1 MLKMRREKLPK
12 FNIPIEGNQKLK
24 KLISKIENNKVLNT
38 ILRISNINAID
49 RLGYSDHGPVHVK
62 IVANL
67 ALEMLRI
74 LIRRGIRPSIVE
86 NYGLTNK
93 DAEIVVVTGAILHD
107 IGMAINRPGHE
118 ILSTLLASS
127 FIDYLIKDI
136 YKSEEKRTIVK
147 YEILHTI
154 YAHRAGIKPLT
165 IEAGIVK
172 VADAL
177 DMEKGRARI
186 PYQIG
191 MINIH
196 SVSAL
201 AIEKVKISDGKEKP
215 LQIII
220 LMSNPAGIFQV
231 DELLKEK
238 IMTSGLEKMLEIE
251 ARIIKEGKEEIFK
264 KY

>member
-1 MLKMRREKLPK
+1 MKKEKLPK
-12 FNIPIEGNQKLK
+12 FNIPIRGNQKLE
-24 KLISKIENNKVLNT
+24 KLISRVKSNKTLNT
-38 ILRISNINAID
+38 LLRMSNVNAID
-49 RLGYSDHGPVHVK
+49 RMGYNDHGPVHVK

-74 LIRRGIRPSIVE
+74 LTRKGVKPSVVE
-86 NYGLTNK
+86 NYGLKNE
-93 DAEIVVVTGAILHD
+93 DAEIIVVLGAILHD
-107 IGMAINRPGHE
+107 IGMAIHRQGHE
-118 ILSTLLASS
+118 ILSTIFASS
-127 FIDYLIKDI
+127 LIDYLIRDI
-136 YKSEEKRTIVK
+136 YKKEEERAIIK
-147 YEILHTI
+147 YETLQTI
-154 YAHRAGIKPLT
+154 YSHRSGIKPLT

-201 AIEKVKISDGKEKP
+201 AIEKVKILEGKEKP
-215 LQIII
+215 LKIII

-238 IMTSGLEKMLEIE
+238 IINSGIEKMLEIE
-251 ARIIKEGKEEIFK
+251 VRIIKERKEEILK

>member
-1 MLKMRREKLPK
+1 MIKEKLPK
-12 FNIPIEGNQKLK
+12 FNIPIRENQKLE
-24 KLISKIENNKVLNT
+24 KLISKVRRDKALNT
-38 ILRISNINAID
+38 LLRMSNVNAID
-49 RLGYSDHGPVHVK
+49 RMGYNDHGPVHVK

-74 LIRRGIRPSIVE
+74 LIRKGIKPSIVE
-86 NYGLTNK
+86 NYGLKNE
-93 DAEIVVVTGAILHD
+93 DAEVVVVLGAILHD
-107 IGMAINRPGHE
+107 IGMAIHRQGHE
-118 ILSTLLASS
+118 ILSTFFASS
-127 FIDYLIKDI
+127 IIDHLIGDI
-136 YKSEEKRTIVK
+136 YKNEEEKTMLK
-147 YEILHTI
+147 YETLQTI
-154 YAHRAGIKPLT
+154 YSHRSGIKPLT

-201 AIEKVKISDGKEKP
+201 AIEKVKILEGEEKP
-215 LQIII
+215 LKVII
-220 LMSNPAGIFQV
+220 LMSNSAGIFQV

-238 IMTSGLEKMLEIE
+238 IMTSGIEKMLEIE